1 MREYEEIET
10 RRVNTD
16 ILSAMVLTSASGY
29 ITVLCVMR
37 PEQVRGLR
45 DLPAGAVRGPQGGGD
60 LPADQELGEQGGAAN
75 PHLLCITTGLI
86 VFFVTSI

>member
-37 PEQVRGLR
+37 SEQVRGLR
-45 DLPAGAVRGPQGGGD
+45 DLAAGAVRGPQGGGD
-60 LPADQELGEQGGAAN
+60 LSPDQELGEQGRHHTLWRENQGDK
-75 PHLLCITTGLI
+75 L
-86 VFFVTSI
+86 